1 MARAKTASDE
11 RYNARRRAR
20 RELSRIERQLNSI
33 SALDPQYKTLTG
45 YADRLRSSIA
55 GSYVQPKI
63 QRGMTV
69 QERRKLTKSAD
80 QSIKRSVSV
89 LTAREQSRNASERNN
104 RIFAERLKQAASGK
118 RTGLSG
124 LDRISTQF
132 FYQATRRLWQG
143 MPRER
148 RNELIMK
155 GLGVSSLEEAY
166 RNVMRANRAQ
176 IREWRETL
184 GEMTEHYTFEGWT
197 DQQINFYAEEP
208 SVLEGDRL
216 TSPINLVEFF

>member
-1 MARAKTASDE
+1 MPRRKTASDE
-11 RYNARRRAR
+11 RYNARRRAK
-20 RELSRIERQLNSI
+20 RELARIERQMNSV
-33 SALDPQYKTLTG
+33 SALDPQYKTLSG

-80 QSIKRSVSV
+80 QSIKHSVSV
-89 LTAREQSRNASERNN
+89 LTARERSRSASERNN

-118 RTGLSG
+118 RSGMSG
-124 LDRISTQF
+124 LDRISVQF

-143 MPRER
+143 LPRER

-155 GLGVSSLEEAY
+155 GLGVKSLEEAY
-166 RNVMRANRAQ
+166 RSVMRENRAH
-176 IREWRETL
+176 IREWRMTL
-184 GEMTEHYTFEGWT
+184 GQMSPESTFEGWT